1 MHVREERMDTA
12 TSQVRTAPPFRA
24 DHVGSLRRPDTLM
37 QARERLLGP
46 HDLDHNFGPHENSEL
61 HALEDDAIRDVAAL
75 QESVGLKSITDG
87 EFRRRIWWSEFLLSL
102 DGVEGNYRGATT
114 VLRDESGH
122 HVPMPR
128 VSVTGRIRWR
138 RSVNVGPFLY
148 LRSVTSQ
155 TPKVTMPAP
164 QTLFFFATR
173 DTISRA
179 AYPDLAEVWDDL
191 AEAYAAELKALSEA
205 GCTYVQLDEVVTSCL
220 CDETHRNKL
229 RAQGQDPDQLL
240 RDYVRSINRAIAE
253 RPANLT
259 VAMHT
264 CRGNYQGHWMA
275 EGGYDP
281 IAEYLFNEVKVD
293 ALFLE
298 YDSPRAG
305 SFAPLRFMP
314 KDKVVVLG
322 LVSSKTPQLEDP
334 DELKRRIE
342 DASQHVDIARLC
354 LSPQCGFSSNYLG
367 NPVTID
373 DERRKLALVVEVAQS
388 VWRSA

>member
-1 MHVREERMDTA
+1 MDATA
-12 TSQVRTAPPFRA
+12 SKVRTLPPFRA
-24 DHVGSLRRPDTLM
+24 DHVGSLRRPAALM

-46 HDLDHNFGPHENSEL
+46 HDLDRNFGPHENAEL
-61 HALEDDAIRDVAAL
+61 HALENDAVRDVAVL

-102 DGVEGNYRGATT
+102 DGVEGNYRGSTT
-114 VLRDESGH
+114 ELRNESGH

-138 RSVNVGPFLY
+138 HSVNAGPFQY

-155 TPKVTMPAP
+155 TPKVTIPAP

-173 DTISRA
+173 DSISRA
-179 AYPDLAEVWDDL
+179 AYPDLAAVWDDL
-191 AEAYAAELKALSEA
+191 AGAYAAELKALSEA
-205 GCTYVQLDEVVTSCL
+205 GCTYVQFDEVVTSCL
-220 CDETHRNKL
+220 CDEAHRQKL

-240 RDYVRSINRAIAE
+240 QAYVRTINSAIAG

-259 VAMHT
+259 IAMHT

-281 IAEYLFNEVKVD
+281 IAEYLFSEIKVD

-314 KDKVVVLG
+314 ADKVVVLG
-322 LVSSKTPQLEDP
+322 LVSTKTPQLEDSTLLKQRI
-334 DELKRRIE
+334 DE
-342 DASQHVDIARLC
+342 ASRYVDLDRLC
-354 LSPQCGFSSNYLG
+354 ISPQCGFSSNYLG
-367 NPVTID
+367 NAVTID
-373 DERRKLALVVEVAQS
+373 DERRKLALVVDVAQS
-388 VWRSA
+388 VWGSA